1 MRGGFNHLNIAMAM
15 KEHTICWW
23 SESGFNHLDF
33 WIPSWD
39 GCGFWRR
46 IFHEYFTQPWLSVGL
61 TVVKELLILM
71 WSASFVVVVS
81 NPIWRI
87 RVWGECLIHKY
98 VGLLKGGY
106 LTNTGLSLLDVSRG
120 MVWLLALNVC
130 HISTINVILAETG
143 WDLWVR
149 EANPLCDL
157 LVPLS
162 WEILLNP
169 GK

>member
-1 MRGGFNHLNIAMAM
+1 MADGYERAYDM
-15 KEHTICWW
+15 LMEWKY
-23 SESGFNHLDF
+23 GFNHLDF
-33 WIPSWD
+33 LDSSRD

-120 MVWLLALNVC
+120 MIVGAQC
-130 HISTINVILAETG
+130 MSYKHHQCYPC
-143 WDLWVR
+143 WDRLR
-149 EANPLCDL
+149 
-157 LVPLS
+157 PLS
-162 WEILLNP
+162 QRGKSFVWPFGSAFLRNSIESREINFNP
-169 GK
+169 